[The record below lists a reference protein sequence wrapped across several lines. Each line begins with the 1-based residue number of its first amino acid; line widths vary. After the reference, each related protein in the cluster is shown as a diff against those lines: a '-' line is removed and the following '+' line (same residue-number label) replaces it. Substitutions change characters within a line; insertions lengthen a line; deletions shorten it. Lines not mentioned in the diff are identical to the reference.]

1 MVEDKIHARSIGP
14 YSLVTQ
20 QPLGGKAQFGG
31 QRFGEME
38 VWALEAY
45 GASYILQEILTVK
58 SDDIVG
64 RLKTYEAIVKG
75 ESIPK
80 PGIPESFRVLTKELQ
95 SLALDIKLYKQDE
108 QIEMKESVED
118 DNDSIVPNLEDTT
131 SLVTEE
137 DFRGMS
143 VEEDGELTNEELD
156 TGASDDYESDSY
168 SDDEE

>member
-1 MVEDKIHARSIGP
+1 M
-14 YSLVTQ
+14 
-20 QPLGGKAQFGG
+20 
-31 QRFGEME
+31 
-38 VWALEAY
+38 
-45 GASYILQEILTVK
+45 ILY
-58 SDDIVG
+58 G

-156 TGASDDYESDSY
+156 TGTSDDYESDSY
-168 SDDEE
+168 SDDDE